1 MSNHRIAVFAFALAA
16 LSGCASA
23 PQGTEQVKVDTN
35 PGGAD
40 CALERQ
46 GKVIARIPGTPGFT
60 TISKSW
66 RRVTV
71 RCQKPGYREATFRA
85 DADLFYRDAGESK
98 GDTTVLLYD
107 VVVNLTLVP
116 MDATAT
122 AAPSVLAFTPSPV
135 SVSPAAK

>member
-1 MSNHRIAVFAFALAA
+1 MNNGRVAIVAFALALA
-16 LSGCASA
+16 GCAGA
-23 PQGTEQVKVDTN
+23 PQGNEQVKVDTN

-66 RRVTV
+66 HQVTV
-71 RCQKPGYREATFRA
+71 RCSKPGYRETSTRA
-85 DADLFYRDAGESK
+85 ETDLIFGRAGQTK
-98 GDTTVLLYD
+98 DDPAAPLYD

-116 MDATAT
+116 ADANASV
-122 AAPSVLAFTPSPV
+122 APQAHAFAPSPL
-135 SVSPAAK
+135 SVSPAH